1 MRLLLI
7 NPKHP
12 ESFWSFRWAVD
23 DILPHKR
30 TINPPLGLAT
40 IAALCP
46 AHWEVTIV
54 DENVES
60 VPLAPQADLIGI
72 CGMGVQFP
80 RQREL
85 LDYYRTQGYYVVAG
99 GSFASLC
106 PERYTEIADTVVAG
120 EAEYI
125 WKRFCEDFER
135 GAAVSEYRETGVVDL
150 KDSPAPRFDLLKL
163 DRYTTATLQFSRGCP
178 YRCEF
183 CDIIVMF
190 GRKPRH
196 KTPEQVG
203 RELDALAALG
213 AYNVFFVDDNLI
225 GNRNVAK
232 QLLRYLK
239 QYQALHGNRFQFG
252 TEVSLNL
259 AQDAELLEL
268 MREAGFG
275 WTFIGIESPD
285 PATLKATLKTQNLH
299 EDPLASVRRIH
310 AAGIDVLAGFI
321 IGFDADTKATF
332 DVQHNFIMD
341 TGIQAAMVG
350 LLTALPHTPLH
361 ARLEEAGRLLPDAQS
376 TDNTGVHT
384 NVVPL
389 HMTRD
394 ELAQGYLDLYT
405 RLLSDRGIAGRV
417 RSKLKH
423 FGRPVTSSVYTWREQ
438 LQIVARL
445 FTRGIAPG
453 GPGRIWQF
461 LTSLPWLSPSR
472 VPVAINDWIAGLS
485 MRRYVEER
493 LRPTG
498 EDAASLIRRARALRA
513 SVKGYLR
520 SGKVT
525 LGIQQASVPQL
536 ALSLH
541 GLVDARFF
549 RRAGRALESWLRE
562 THAGVTLRIDGLHTA
577 QRRQVQ
583 ALLDRLTRYGDRVS
597 LVLDERAR
605 SLVRIDSSVF
615 NLVLAPPVKANG

>member
-1 MRLLLI
+1 
-7 NPKHP
+7 
-12 ESFWSFRWAVD
+12 
-23 DILPHKR
+23 
-30 TINPPLGLAT
+30 
-40 IAALCP
+40 
-46 AHWEVTIV
+46 
-54 DENVES
+54 
-60 VPLAPQADLIGI
+60 
-72 CGMGVQFP
+72 
-80 RQREL
+80 
-85 LDYYRTQGYYVVAG
+85 
-99 GSFASLC
+99 
-106 PERYTEIADTVVAG
+106 
-120 EAEYI
+120 
-125 WKRFCEDFER
+125 
-135 GAAVSEYRETGVVDL
+135 
-150 KDSPAPRFDLLKL
+150 
-163 DRYTTATLQFSRGCP
+163 
-178 YRCEF
+178 
-183 CDIIVMF
+183 
-190 GRKPRH
+190 
-196 KTPEQVG
+196 
-203 RELDALAALG
+203 
-213 AYNVFFVDDNLI
+213 
-225 GNRNVAK
+225 
-232 QLLRYLK
+232 
-239 QYQALHGNRFQFG
+239 
-252 TEVSLNL
+252 
-259 AQDAELLEL
+259 
-268 MREAGFG
+268 
-275 WTFIGIESPD
+275 
-285 PATLKATLKTQNLH
+285 
-299 EDPLASVRRIH
+299 
-310 AAGIDVLAGFI
+310 
-321 IGFDADTKATF
+321 
-332 DVQHNFIMD
+332 
-341 TGIQAAMVG
+341 
-350 LLTALPHTPLH
+350 
-361 ARLEEAGRLLPDAQS
+361 
-376 TDNTGVHT
+376 
-384 NVVPL
+384 VVPL

-615 NLVLAPPVKANG
+615 TLVLAPPVKANG